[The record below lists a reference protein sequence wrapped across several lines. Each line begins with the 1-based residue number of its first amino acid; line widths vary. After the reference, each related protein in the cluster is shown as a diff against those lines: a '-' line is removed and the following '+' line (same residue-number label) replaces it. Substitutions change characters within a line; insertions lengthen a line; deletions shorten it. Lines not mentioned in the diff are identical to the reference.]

1 MKKNFSF
8 LFLICLAVVA
18 NAQAPFTAGNIV
30 VLRVGDG
37 TNTLSNK
44 GNALFLDEYNPITN
58 VKVQSISLPTVTNG
72 TNQPIVLSGTATSEG
87 ALTRSANGNFLTFA
101 GYASAVGASTVSLST
116 TTGTA
121 VPRVIAIIKSDASI
135 NTSKTLTNFA
145 STNNPR
151 GAYSN
156 DGNSV
161 WLVSGAKG
169 LQYTTVNSTDSAIVI
184 SRITSTGTNITNLRT
199 VNEFNGQLFVSTGSG
214 SAVRVGIVGT
224 GTGLPVDTGKVINPI
239 PGLPIAN
246 PASPYAF
253 FAAKVPSTAPI
264 SNVAYVADDNTNG
277 AGGIKKYALNILT
290 NTYDSVGVIDA
301 GSVYRGLT
309 GVVNGT
315 TVTLYATRNSDS
327 LVTITDNAAY
337 NAAPSSST
345 YTLIAAAPTGTV
357 FRGVALAP
365 IPVLADNNFVLNAT
379 IENNAAKLNW
389 SFSDISSLSNFTIEK
404 SNDGRNFSTLA
415 KEIVQ
420 SNIALTFTDDKFN
433 NITSYYRVK
442 ANKINGSY
450 SYSNIA
456 VASAKTKSSDI
467 TIYPNPAQDF
477 IVVNHSSINGD
488 ASLSLINAAGETVL
502 VKQISK
508 QTLQSYLSITNL
520 SKGIYTVS
528 IKCNNETI
536 SKQFIKQ

>member
-1 MKKNFSF
+1 M
-8 LFLICLAVVA
+8 
-18 NAQAPFTAGNIV
+18 AGKWCK
-30 VLRVGDG
+30 RV
-37 TNTLSNK
+37 TLS
-44 GNALFLDEYNPITN
+44 
-58 VKVQSISLPTVTNG
+58 
-72 TNQPIVLSGTATSEG
+72 
-87 ALTRSANGNFLTFA
+87 
-101 GYASAVGASTVSLST
+101 
-116 TTGTA
+116 
-121 VPRVIAIIKSDASI
+121 
-135 NTSKTLTNFA
+135 
-145 STNNPR
+145 
-151 GAYSN
+151 
-156 DGNSV
+156 
-161 WLVSGAKG
+161 
-169 LQYTTVNSTDSAIVI
+169 
-184 SRITSTGTNITNLRT
+184 NLRT
-199 VNEFNGQLFVSTGSG
+199 VAEFDGQLFISTGSG
-214 SAVRVGIVGT
+214 SAVRIGAVGS
-224 GTGLPVDTGKVINPI
+224 GLPTDTGKVITPV
-239 PGLPIAN
+239 PGLPTAS
-246 PASPYAF
+246 PASPYSFWAG
-253 FAAKVPSTAPI
+253 KLPSASPI
-264 SNVAYVADDNTNG
+264 SNVLYIADDNGNG

-290 NTYDSVGVIDA
+290 NTFDSVGVIDA
-301 GSVYRGLT
+301 GGVYRGLT
-309 GVVNGT
+309 GVINGT

-404 SNDGRNFSTLA
+404 SNDGRNFSTLV

-433 NITSYYRVK
+433 NTTSYYRVK

-508 QTLQSYLSITNL
+508 QTSQSYLSITNL

-528 IKCNNETI
+528 IKCNKETR